1 MFKKAIVRRP
11 CENMVHGITGENL
24 GAPDYN
30 TALKQHD
37 SYIEALKNCGLEVIT
52 IEKNN
57 TFPDSVFIEDT
68 AVLTKEFAIITNPS
82 PKARKEEI
90 VGVIPTIKQQYNTIE
105 YIAPPG
111 TLEGGD
117 IMLIGDTFYIG
128 RTARSNDDG
137 IRQFKK
143 IVTKHGYN
151 ATTIDVTDMLHL
163 KTGVSFIGNN
173 TLLIVDNLKNHP
185 AFTSFKKIIAEGKEA
200 YAANSLN
207 INDKIILPKGYPET
221 RKKLDQENYEIIELD
236 ISEYRKLEGGLS
248 CMSLRF

>member
-11 CENMVHGITGENL
+11 CENMIHGITREDEGV
-24 GAPDYN
+24 PDYSL
-30 TALKQHD
+30 ALKQHD
-37 SYIEALKNCGLEVIT
+37 SYIEALKSCGLEVIT

-90 VGVIPTIKQQYNTIE
+90 VGVIPTIKKQYQTIE

-128 RTARSNDDG
+128 RTARSNEDG

-143 IVTKHGYN
+143 IINKHGYN
-151 ATTIDVTDMLHL
+151 AIIIDVTDMLHL
-163 KTGVSFIGNN
+163 KTGVSFIGND
-173 TLLIVDNLKNHP
+173 TVLIVDSLKNHS
-185 AFTSFKKIIAEGKEA
+185 AFSSYKKIIAEGSEA

-207 INDKIILPKGYPET
+207 INGKIIIPEGYPET
-221 RKKLDQENYEIIELD
+221 RNKLEQEGYNLIELD

-248 CMSLRF
+248 CMSLRI